1 MKAEGKQA
9 FLVIKIKFSLLKII
23 TKAKLQKPLKGT
35 IISARLIPTLLIS
48 ISTYFLKISL
58 NSLK

>member
-1 MKAEGKQA
+1 MKVEGKQA
-9 FLVIKIKFSLLKII
+9 FLVIEIKFSLLKII

-35 IISARLIPTLLIS
+35 VISVRLIPTLLIS
-48 ISTYFLKISL
+48 VGTYFLKISL